1 MRVLKSAVKA
11 YLERVNAVVNLF
23 ADFGAIATVRELS
36 TMSDAVSWT
45 DKPVSYYLHA
55 IDRKLVSQGPIYFGC
70 ICSDICCLYYVRIE
84 Y

>member
-55 IDRKLVSQGPIYFGC
+55 IDRKLVSQGPSTLAVSAVISVVC
-70 ICSDICCLYYVRIE
+70 IMLE
-84 Y
+84 